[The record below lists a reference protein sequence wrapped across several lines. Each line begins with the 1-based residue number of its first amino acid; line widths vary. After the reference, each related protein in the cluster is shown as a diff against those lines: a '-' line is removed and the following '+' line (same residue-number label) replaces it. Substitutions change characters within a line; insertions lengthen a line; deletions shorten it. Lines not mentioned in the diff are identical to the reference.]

1 MKASRVKTVT
11 GRVRTRLFCAFGAI
25 CSGKTVVFL
34 VRKYVSV
41 MSSENQQKPKAV
53 PPSSP
58 RHVAIIM
65 DGNGRWAKRRGKLRI
80 FGHQA
85 GVKSVRRA
93 VSFAVSHHFDALT
106 LYAFSSENWNRPSQE
121 VSALME
127 LFVRVLDSEVK
138 SLHKHNVRLRI
149 IGDTSRFGMRLQE
162 RIRRSEAMTC
172 NNDGLTL
179 NIAAN
184 YGGRWDIIQGVRQL
198 AARVQEG
205 ILRSDQIDE
214 NALCQVVCM
223 NELAPVDLV
232 IRTGGEHR
240 ISNFLLWQIAYAEL
254 FFTDVLWP
262 DFDDAVFEG
271 ALNAFSQR
279 ERRFGGTTPNDANA
293 S

>member
-1 MKASRVKTVT
+1 MLSK
-11 GRVRTRLFCAFGAI
+11 
-25 CSGKTVVFL
+25 
-34 VRKYVSV
+34 
-41 MSSENQQKPKAV
+41 NHQKPEIL
-53 PPSSP
+53 PLSSP

-65 DGNGRWAKRRGKLRI
+65 DGNGRWAKNRGKLRI

-85 GVKSVRRA
+85 GVNSVRRA

-106 LYAFSSENWNRPSQE
+106 LYAFSSENWNRPIQE

-127 LFVRVLDSEVK
+127 LFIQALDSEVK
-138 SLHKHNVRLRI
+138 NLHNHNVRLKI
-149 IGDTSRFGMRLQE
+149 IGDTSRFGVRLQE
-162 RIRRSEAMTC
+162 HIHRSEGLTR

-198 AARVQEG
+198 AFQVQKGVLYPEE
-205 ILRSDQIDE
+205 IDE
-214 NALCQVVCM
+214 DTLCRVICM

-254 FFTDVLWP
+254 FFTNVLWP
-262 DFDDAVFEG
+262 DFDDAVFES
-271 ALNAFSQR
+271 ALNAFAQR
-279 ERRFGGTTPNDANA
+279 ERRFGGTTPHDANA